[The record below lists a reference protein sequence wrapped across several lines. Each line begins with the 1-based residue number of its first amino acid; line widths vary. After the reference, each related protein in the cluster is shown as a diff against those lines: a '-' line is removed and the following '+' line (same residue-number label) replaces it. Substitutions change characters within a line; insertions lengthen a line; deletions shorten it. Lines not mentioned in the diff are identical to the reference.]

1 MRAKI
6 FALGALLLFW
16 FRRPAESF
24 THTIIPKS
32 VKVLEPAY
40 LDDAE
45 WSHGEVAWDFPNET
59 PSPSESIFARESET
73 VDPEDVEIIPE
84 QKERD
89 KIWEYLQQVEIR
101 AGFAGIMKS
110 ILHET
115 QILDSILLDDIKFKS
130 TEFET
135 MIGIFV
141 VLALYNNNK
150 RDEIDY
156 MRTVDIEKY
165 TKIRRMASIWMISV
179 MVVFTKNVKDAF

>member
-1 MRAKI
+1 MRAKNL
-6 FALGALLLFW
+6 ALGAFMIFW
-16 FRRPAESF
+16 VRTPVQCF
-24 THTIIPKS
+24 THTVIPKA

-40 LDDAE
+40 LDDLE
-45 WSHGEVAWDFPNET
+45 WSHGEVAWDFPNEM
-59 PSPSESIFARESET
+59 PSPSESIFRRESET
-73 VDPEDVEIIPE
+73 VDPEEVEIMPE
-84 QKERD
+84 RKERD
-89 KIWEYLQQVEIR
+89 KIWEFLQEVEIR

-115 QILDSILLDDIKFKS
+115 PILDSILLDDIKFKS

-135 MIGIFV
+135 MIGLFV
-141 VLALYNNNK
+141 LLAVYHNNK

-165 TKIRRMASIWMISV
+165 TKIRRMASIWMISA